1 MNEPLVSI
9 ITPVYNSEE
18 FLSETIKSI
27 QNQTYK
33 NWRLLLVDDCSKDN
47 SSEII
52 KSFRKEDA
60 RIKYIKLEKNSGAAV
75 SRNVGIKNAEGRFI
89 AFVDSDDLWDS
100 RKLEIQIEYML
111 KENVGFS
118 FTSYRYMRQDGSK
131 RIRLQELL
139 RKLTMKDYLEIL

>member
-33 NWRLLLVDDCSKDN
+33 NWQLLLVDDCSKDN

-60 RIKYIKLEKNSGAAV
+60 RIKYIKLEKNS
-75 SRNVGIKNAEGRFI
+75 EP
-89 AFVDSDDLWDS
+89 
-100 RKLEIQIEYML
+100 Q
-111 KENVGFS
+111 
-118 FTSYRYMRQDGSK
+118 
-131 RIRLQELL
+131 
-139 RKLTMKDYLEIL
+139 YLEMLVLRMRKVDLLHL